1 MLMSILIGA
10 SLFVAVNMNGIV
22 ELIKEYRQFKYEE
35 SLDIEERMRIR
46 GML

>member
-10 SLFVAVNMNGIV
+10 SLFIAINMNNIV

-35 SLDIEERMRIR
+35 SLPIEERMRIR

>member
-22 ELIKEYRQFKYEE
+22 ELIKEYRQFRYEE
-35 SLDIEERMRIR
+35 SLPIEERMRTR

>member
-1 MLMSILIGA
+1 MLLAILVGA

-35 SLDIEERMRIR
+35 SLDIEERMKIR

>member
-22 ELIKEYRQFKYEE
+22 ELIKEYRQFRYEE
-35 SLDIEERMRIR
+35 SLPIEERMKIR